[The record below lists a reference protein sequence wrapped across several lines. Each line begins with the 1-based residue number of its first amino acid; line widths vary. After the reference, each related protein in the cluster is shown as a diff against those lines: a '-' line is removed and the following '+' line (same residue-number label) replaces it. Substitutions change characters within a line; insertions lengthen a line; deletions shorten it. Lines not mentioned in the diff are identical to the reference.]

1 MPDATDDGWGPERR
15 VTSRSSG
22 GSNPPPADR
31 RPPPPRDQR
40 SAGPAPALRST
51 VPPPIRAPRA
61 DRPDRPRPTA
71 RPGAPAPASPPTGA
85 GSAARGGVAVRYRD
99 SAARS
104 APAAGPSRPDAAG
117 PSAAVPRTGARRAS
131 TEPQHGLVGWVAVGL
146 MVVVAGL
153 GGLIDAVGGS
163 TLKGLFAIGLIIGS
177 LAAIL
182 LVRRRD
188 MFPVVIA
195 PPLIYFGAS
204 AVLLYLRS
212 GGFKDRGVLIDAV
225 SNWLVYGFPAI
236 AGASAVVLIVA
247 GGRLLLNR

>member
-1 MPDATDDGWGPERR
+1 MRYRE
-15 VTSRSSG
+15 
-22 GSNPPPADR
+22 
-31 RPPPPRDQR
+31 
-40 SAGPAPALRST
+40 AGPQAEDIMGNTRERARQASST
-51 VPPPIRAPRA
+51 
-61 DRPDRPRPTA
+61 
-71 RPGAPAPASPPTGA
+71 
-85 GSAARGGVAVRYRD
+85 
-99 SAARS
+99 
-104 APAAGPSRPDAAG
+104 
-117 PSAAVPRTGARRAS
+117 
-131 TEPQHGLVGWVAVGL
+131 PQRGLVGWVAVALL
-146 MVVVAGL
+146 MVIAGL

-163 TLKGLFAIGLIIGS
+163 TLKGLFAIGLIVGS

-204 AVLLYLRS
+204 AVLLYFRS

-247 GGRLLLNR
+247 GGRLILNK

>member
-1 MPDATDDGWGPERR
+1 M
-15 VTSRSSG
+15 
-22 GSNPPPADR
+22 
-31 RPPPPRDQR
+31 
-40 SAGPAPALRST
+40 ALRH
-51 VPPPIRAPRA
+51 RDGAPR
-61 DRPDRPRPTA
+61 
-71 RPGAPAPASPPTGA
+71 PG
-85 GSAARGGVAVRYRD
+85 D
-99 SAARS
+99 
-104 APAAGPSRPDAAG
+104 
-117 PSAAVPRTGARRAS
+117 PSALAASEVPLGPRRAS
-131 TEPQHGLVGWVAVGL
+131 STPQRGLVGWVAVAL
-146 MVVVAGL
+146 LVCVAGL

-163 TLKGLFAIGLIIGS
+163 TLKGLFAIGLIVGS

-204 AVLLYLRS
+204 AVLLYFRS

-247 GGRLLLNR
+247 GGRLILNK

>member
-1 MPDATDDGWGPERR
+1 VRAAHPAPEPRYVQPGRPGGP
-15 VTSRSSG
+15 V
-22 GSNPPPADR
+22 PPAAQG
-31 RPPPPRDQR
+31 P
-40 SAGPAPALRST
+40 AGPPSEH
-51 VPPPIRAPRA
+51 
-61 DRPDRPRPTA
+61 
-71 RPGAPAPASPPTGA
+71 PGAPT
-85 GSAARGGVAVRYRD
+85 RGGVAVRYRE
-99 SAARS
+99 
-104 APAAGPSRPDAAG
+104 AGPQAQDLIGSTRE
-117 PSAAVPRTGARRAS
+117 RARRAS
-131 TEPQHGLVGWVAVGL
+131 SSPQRGLVGWVAVAL
-146 MVVVAGL
+146 LIVVSGL

-163 TLKGLFAIGLIIGS
+163 TLKGLFAVGLIVGS

-204 AVLLYLRS
+204 AVLLYFRS

-247 GGRLLLNR
+247 GGRLILNK